1 MTLGFNK
8 TDVNVEALPVVS
20 EFINNE
26 KGGVEVVEI
35 VEHDGKQAVNAREL
49 HQKLG
54 SKQRFADWIKN
65 RIEKYGF
72 VENQD
77 YEVFHKIMK
86 NSNDVGNQDFEVFH
100 KIMENSNGGRSRI
113 EYALSLDMAKELCM
127 IENNEQGRLFR
138 KYFIEVE
145 KAARVKYEQEK
156 LDKKASDSFDI
167 KLKWLNFLPG
177 YLNLSD
183 VSKLAMAK
191 KIAEPLGLPTPDYVS
206 APNGAKHS
214 ATELL
219 KSHGVGLSAR
229 KFNELAVKAGL
240 LKLKERKGTNKVH
253 KYCEITKKG
262 LAYGENDI
270 NEKNMN
276 QTQPHW
282 YDSKFGEVLEI
293 IGYKSS
299 KQVDMF
305 ASGETHD

>member
-20 EFINNE
+20 EFLNNE
-26 KGGVEVVEI
+26 KGVVEVVEI
-35 VEHDGKQAVNAREL
+35 IEHDGKQAVNAREL

-54 SKQRFADWIKN
+54 SKRDFSNWIQD
-65 RIEKYGF
+65 RISKYGF

-77 YEVFHKIMK
+77 
-86 NSNDVGNQDFEVFH
+86 FEVFN
-100 KIMENSNGGRSRI
+100 KFVENSKGGRPSK

-145 KAARVKYEQEK
+145 KAARAKYEQEK

-183 VSKLAMAK
+183 VFKLAMAK

-219 KSHGVGLSAR
+219 KSHGIGLSAR
-229 KFNELAVKAGL
+229 KFNEFAVTAGFL
-240 LKLKERKGTNKVH
+240 ELIERKGTTKVH

-270 NEKNMN
+270 NEKNMS

-293 IGYKSS
+293 IGYNPSS
-299 KQVDMF
+299 QGDMF
-305 ASGETHD
+305 ANGETH

>member
-20 EFINNE
+20 EFLNNG

-35 VEHDGKQAVNAREL
+35 IEYDGKQAVNAREL

-86 NSNDVGNQDFEVFH
+86 NSNDVENQDFQVFNQ
-100 KIMENSNGGRSRI
+100 KVKNSNGGRSRK

-229 KFNELAVKAGL
+229 KFNELAVNAGL
-240 LKLKERKGTNKVH
+240 LELKERKGTTKVH

-282 YDSKFGEVLEI
+282 YDNKFGEVLEI

-305 ASGETHD
+305 ASGEAHD

>member
-20 EFINNE
+20 EFLNNE

-86 NSNDVGNQDFEVFH
+86 NSNDVENQDFEVFH

-113 EYALSLDMAKELCM
+113 EYALSLDMAKELFM

-299 KQVDMF
+299 KQADMF
-305 ASGETHD
+305 ASGETH

>member
-1 MTLGFNK
+1 M
-8 TDVNVEALPVVS
+8 
-20 EFINNE
+20 
-26 KGGVEVVEI
+26 
-35 VEHDGKQAVNAREL
+35 NAREL
-49 HQKLG
+49 HEKLG
-54 SKQRFADWIKN
+54 NKKQFANWIQL
-65 RIEKYGF
+65 RIEQYGF

-77 YEVFHKIMK
+77 FQVF
-86 NSNDVGNQDFEVFH
+86 NQKV
-100 KIMENSNGGRSRI
+100 KNSNGGRSRK

-127 IENNEQGRLFR
+127 IENNEQVRLFR

-145 KAARVKYEQEK
+145 KAARVKYEHEK

-229 KFNELAVKAGL
+229 KFNELAVNAGL
-240 LKLKERKGTNKVH
+240 LELK
-253 KYCEITKKG
+253 
-262 LAYGENDI
+262 
-270 NEKNMN
+270 
-276 QTQPHW
+276 
-282 YDSKFGEVLEI
+282 
-293 IGYKSS
+293 
-299 KQVDMF
+299 
-305 ASGETHD
+305 

>member
-20 EFINNE
+20 EFLNNE

-35 VEHDGKQAVNAREL
+35 IEHDGKQAVNAREL

-54 SKQRFADWIKN
+54 VGKDFSSWIKN

-72 VENQD
+72 VKNQD
-77 YEVFHKIMK
+77 YSSFTQIGERAKGATVRK
-86 NSNDVGNQDFEVFH
+86 
-100 KIMENSNGGRSRI
+100 

-145 KAARVKYEQEK
+145 KAARAKYEQEK

-177 YLNLSD
+177 YPNLSD

-219 KSHGVGLSAR
+219 KSHGIGLSAR
-229 KFNELAVKAGL
+229 KFNEFAVKAGL
-240 LKLKERKGTNKVH
+240 LELKERKGTTKVH

-270 NEKNMN
+270 NEKNMS

-299 KQVDMF
+299 EKTDIF
-305 ASGETHD
+305 ASGETH

>member
-1 MTLGFNK
+1 
-8 TDVNVEALPVVS
+8 
-20 EFINNE
+20 
-26 KGGVEVVEI
+26 
-35 VEHDGKQAVNAREL
+35 
-49 HQKLG
+49 
-54 SKQRFADWIKN
+54 
-65 RIEKYGF
+65 
-72 VENQD
+72 
-77 YEVFHKIMK
+77 
-86 NSNDVGNQDFEVFH
+86 
-100 KIMENSNGGRSRI
+100 
-113 EYALSLDMAKELCM
+113 M

-145 KAARVKYEQEK
+145 KAARAKYEQEK

-167 KLKWLNFLPG
+167 KLKWLNFLPD

-191 KIAEPLGLPTPDYVS
+191 RIAEPLGLPTPDYVS

-240 LKLKERKGTNKVH
+240 LKLKERKGTTKVH

-270 NEKNMN
+270 NEKNMS

-305 ASGETHD
+305 ASE

>member
-1 MTLGFNK
+1 MK
-8 TDVNVEALPVVS
+8 
-20 EFINNE
+20 
-26 KGGVEVVEI
+26 
-35 VEHDGKQAVNAREL
+35 
-49 HQKLG
+49 
-54 SKQRFADWIKN
+54 
-65 RIEKYGF
+65 KYGF
-72 VENQD
+72 VKNQD
-77 YEVFHKIMK
+77 YSSFTQIGERAKGATVRK
-86 NSNDVGNQDFEVFH
+86 
-100 KIMENSNGGRSRI
+100 

-145 KAARVKYEQEK
+145 KAARAKYEQEK

-240 LKLKERKGTNKVH
+240 LELKERKGTNKVH

-270 NEKNMN
+270 NEKNMS

-282 YDSKFGEVLEI
+282 YDSKFWEVLEI

-299 KQVDMF
+299 EKTDIF
-305 ASGETHD
+305 ASGETH

>member
-1 MTLGFNK
+1 M
-8 TDVNVEALPVVS
+8 EALPVVS
-20 EFINNE
+20 EFFNNE

-35 VEHDGKQAVNAREL
+35 IEHDGKQAVNAREL

-54 SKQRFADWIKN
+54 VGKDFSSWIKN

-72 VENQD
+72 VKNQD
-77 YEVFHKIMK
+77 YSSFTQIGEREKGATVRK
-86 NSNDVGNQDFEVFH
+86 
-100 KIMENSNGGRSRI
+100 

-145 KAARVKYEQEK
+145 KTARAKYEQEK

-206 APNGAKHS
+206 APDGAKHS

-240 LKLKERKGTNKVH
+240 LELKERKGTNKVH

-293 IGYKSS
+293 IWYKSS
-299 KQVDMF
+299 EQTDMF
-305 ASGETHD
+305 ASGEAHD

>member
-20 EFINNE
+20 EFFNNE

-35 VEHDGKQAVNAREL
+35 IEHDGKQAVNAREL

-54 SKQRFADWIKN
+54 VGKDFSSWIKN

-72 VENQD
+72 VKNQD
-77 YEVFHKIMK
+77 YSSFTQIGERAKGATVRK
-86 NSNDVGNQDFEVFH
+86 
-100 KIMENSNGGRSRI
+100 

-145 KAARVKYEQEK
+145 KAARAKYEQEK
-156 LDKKASDSFDI
+156 LDKKVSDAFDI
-167 KLKWLNFLPG
+167 KLKWLNFLHG

-229 KFNELAVKAGL
+229 KFNELAVNAGL
-240 LKLKERKGTNKVH
+240 LELKERKGTNKVH

-282 YDSKFGEVLEI
+282 YDNKFGDVLEI
-293 IGYKSS
+293 IGYKPS

-305 ASGETHD
+305 ASGEAHD

>member
-1 MTLGFNK
+1 
-8 TDVNVEALPVVS
+8 
-20 EFINNE
+20 
-26 KGGVEVVEI
+26 
-35 VEHDGKQAVNAREL
+35 
-49 HQKLG
+49 
-54 SKQRFADWIKN
+54 
-65 RIEKYGF
+65 
-72 VENQD
+72 
-77 YEVFHKIMK
+77 
-86 NSNDVGNQDFEVFH
+86 
-100 KIMENSNGGRSRI
+100 
-113 EYALSLDMAKELCM
+113 MAKELCM

-145 KAARVKYEQEK
+145 KAARAKYEQEK

-177 YLNLSD
+177 YLNISD

-191 KIAEPLGLPTPDYVS
+191 KIAEPLGLPTPDFVS

-240 LKLKERKGTNKVH
+240 LELKERKGTNKVH
-253 KYCEITKKG
+253 KYCEITKNG

-299 KQVDMF
+299 EQTDMF

>member
-1 MTLGFNK
+1 MTLRFNK

-20 EFINNE
+20 EFINNG

-35 VEHDGKQAVNAREL
+35 IEHDGKKAVNAREL
-49 HQKLG
+49 HQKLCVG
-54 SKQRFADWIKN
+54 KDFSSWIKN

-72 VENQD
+72 VKNQD
-77 YEVFHKIMK
+77 YSSFTQIGERAKGATVRK
-86 NSNDVGNQDFEVFH
+86 
-100 KIMENSNGGRSRI
+100 

-145 KAARVKYEQEK
+145 KAARAKYEQEN

-240 LKLKERKGTNKVH
+240 LELKERKGTNKVH

-262 LAYGENDI
+262 LAYGENNI

-293 IGYKSS
+293 IGYKPSS
-299 KQVDMF
+299 QGDMF
-305 ASGETHD
+305 ASGETH

>member
-20 EFINNE
+20 EFLNNE

-35 VEHDGKQAVNAREL
+35 IEYDGKQAVNAREL
-49 HQKLG
+49 HKKLG
-54 SKQRFADWIKN
+54 VGKDFSSWIKN

-72 VENQD
+72 VKNQD
-77 YEVFHKIMK
+77 YSSFTQIGERAKGATVRK
-86 NSNDVGNQDFEVFH
+86 
-100 KIMENSNGGRSRI
+100 

-145 KAARVKYEQEK
+145 KAARAKYEQEK
-156 LDKKASDSFDI
+156 LDKKASDFFDI

-206 APNGAKHS
+206 APDGAKHS

-240 LKLKERKGTNKVH
+240 LELKERKGTNKVH

-270 NEKNMN
+270 NEKNMS

-299 KQVDMF
+299 EKTDIF
-305 ASGETHD
+305 ASGETH

>member
-20 EFINNE
+20 EFLNNE

-35 VEHDGKQAVNAREL
+35 IEHDGKQAVNAREL

-54 SKQRFADWIKN
+54 VGKDFSSWIKN

-72 VENQD
+72 VKNQD
-77 YEVFHKIMK
+77 YSSFTQIGERAKGATVRK
-86 NSNDVGNQDFEVFH
+86 
-100 KIMENSNGGRSRI
+100 

-138 KYFIEVE
+138 KYFIEAE
-145 KAARVKYEQEK
+145 KAARAKYEQEK

-206 APNGAKHS
+206 APNGTKHS

-240 LKLKERKGTNKVH
+240 LELKERKGTNKVH

-270 NEKNMN
+270 NEKNMS

-282 YDSKFGEVLEI
+282 YDSKFVEVLEI

-299 KQVDMF
+299 EKTDIF
-305 ASGETHD
+305 ASGETH

>member
-20 EFINNE
+20 EFLNNE

-35 VEHDGKQAVNAREL
+35 IEHDGKQAVNAREL

-54 SKQRFADWIKN
+54 VGKDFSSWIKN

-72 VENQD
+72 VKNQD
-77 YEVFHKIMK
+77 YSSFTQIGERAKGATVRK
-86 NSNDVGNQDFEVFH
+86 
-100 KIMENSNGGRSRI
+100 

-156 LDKKASDSFDI
+156 LDKKASDFFDI

-191 KIAEPLGLPTPDYVS
+191 EIAEPLGLPTPDYVS

-240 LKLKERKGTNKVH
+240 LELKERKGTIKVH
-253 KYCEITKKG
+253 KYC
-262 LAYGENDI
+262 
-270 NEKNMN
+270 
-276 QTQPHW
+276 
-282 YDSKFGEVLEI
+282 
-293 IGYKSS
+293 
-299 KQVDMF
+299 
-305 ASGETHD
+305 

>member
-1 MTLGFNK
+1 MG
-8 TDVNVEALPVVS
+8 
-20 EFINNE
+20 I
-26 KGGVEVVEI
+26 I
-35 VEHDGKQAVNAREL
+35 EHDGKQAVNAREL

-54 SKQRFADWIKN
+54 NKRQFANWIKQR
-65 RIEKYGF
+65 IEQYGF

-77 YEVFHKIMK
+77 YEVFNKFVK
-86 NSNDVGNQDFEVFH
+86 NSNDAENQDYEVF
-100 KIMENSNGGRSRI
+100 KENLKNSSGGRSRK

-145 KAARVKYEQEK
+145 KAARAKYEQEK

-167 KLKWLNFLPG
+167 KLKWLNFLPD

-191 KIAEPLGLPTPDYVS
+191 RIAEPLGLPTPDYVS

-240 LKLKERKGTNKVH
+240 LKLKERKGTTKVH

-270 NEKNMN
+270 NEKNMS

-305 ASGETHD
+305 ASE

>member
-20 EFINNE
+20 EFLHNE

-35 VEHDGKQAVNAREL
+35 IEHDGKQAVNAREL

-54 SKQRFADWIKN
+54 VGKDFSSWIKN

-72 VENQD
+72 VKNQD
-77 YEVFHKIMK
+77 YSSFTQIVERAKGATVRK
-86 NSNDVGNQDFEVFH
+86 
-100 KIMENSNGGRSRI
+100 

-145 KAARVKYEQEK
+145 KAARAKYEQEK

-219 KSHGVGLSAR
+219 KSHGIGLSAR

-240 LKLKERKGTNKVH
+240 LELKERNGTTKVH

-270 NEKNMN
+270 NEKNMS

-299 KQVDMF
+299 EKTDIF
-305 ASGETHD
+305 ASGETH